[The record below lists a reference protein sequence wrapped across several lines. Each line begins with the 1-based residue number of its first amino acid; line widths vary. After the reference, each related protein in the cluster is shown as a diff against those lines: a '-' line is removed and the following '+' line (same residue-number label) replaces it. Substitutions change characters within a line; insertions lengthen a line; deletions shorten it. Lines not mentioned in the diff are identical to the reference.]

1 MNAEHTDSVNAK
13 AGLRRDQRGAVL
25 VEFVVVL
32 VPRLTIFFVFT
43 QLSAVAI
50 AKLRFKHA
58 TVIGARA
65 AAVFS
70 NSGDNC
76 PECSGSGQS
85 EVNAA
90 VRAALQGSGVTV
102 LSASV
107 QDSSNRDDPYNLVQ
121 VRVTGVYNC
130 TVPLGRVIC
139 GGMLPFTETK
149 SMPHQGARYRL

>member
-1 MNAEHTDSVNAK
+1 MDAKRKNQAAK

-25 VEFVVVL
+25 AEFVVVL
-32 VPRLTIFFVFT
+32 VPLLTIFFVFT
-43 QLSAVAI
+43 QLSAIAI

-65 AAVFS
+65 AAVMS

-76 PECSGSGQS
+76 PGCDGQGA
-85 EVNAA
+85 VGAG

-102 LSASV
+102 LTV
-107 QDSSNRDDPYNLVQ
+107 NIQDSSNRDDPYNLVQ
-121 VRVTGVYNC
+121 VTVVGRYNC

-139 GGMLPFTETK
+139 GPMLPFTETK